1 MISLRKAIVL
11 GAALLAG
18 SVSAASAADLGG
30 YRGGSM
36 KDGGYAPQAVQ
47 SAGPA
52 WYFRLD
58 TGVARHD
65 NPYMVEDSS
74 VDLTSTHMGKAWTLG
89 GGVGYYF
96 NKHVRGDLT
105 YDHRFKAN
113 VSGNRF
119 DAGQAGHVLAA
130 GGIDPAYGCA
140 TNAAG
145 VVVAGSSS
153 CHGTREFGLKS
164 DVFLANLYF
173 DFDCRCAVT
182 PPYLGA
188 GLGVVH
194 HKTTTGHVVDTHGAG
209 VTGTIASGSSTHVAA
224 ALMAGF
230 SFQVRERMNIDA
242 GYRFLYLGE
251 TATGAVIDTASAK
264 AIAPDPTVEQI
275 HAHEFRV
282 GLRYDFR

>member
-11 GAALLAG
+11 GAALLVG
-18 SVSAASAADLGG
+18 SASAASAADLGG

-36 KDGGYAPQAVQ
+36 KDSGSYAPQAVQ

-58 TGVARHD
+58 TGIARHD

-105 YDHRFKAN
+105 YDHRFKAD

-119 DAGQAGHVLAA
+119 DAGQAGHVLA
-130 GGIDPAYGCA
+130 GGAIDPAYGCA

-145 VVVAGSSS
+145 VIVAGSSS

-182 PPYLGA
+182 PYLGA
-188 GLGVVH
+188 GLGVVN
-194 HKTTTGHVVDTHGAG
+194 HKTTHGRVVDNAHGAG
-209 VTGTIASGSSTHVAA
+209 VTGTIESGSSTHVAA

-251 TATGAVIDTASAK
+251 TATGAVRDNAGPT
-264 AIAPDPTVEQI
+264 IAPDPTVEQI

>member
-58 TGVARHD
+58 TGIARHD
-65 NPYMVEDSS
+65 NPYMVEDG
-74 VDLTSTHMGKAWTLG
+74 VAELTSTHMNKAWTLG

-96 NKHVRGDLT
+96 NKNVRGDLT
-105 YDHRFKAN
+105 YDHRFKADVAGTRYD
-113 VSGNRF
+113 VS
-119 DAGQAGHVLAA
+119 QLA
-130 GGIDPAYGCA
+130 GGSDCNP
-140 TNAAG
+140 AAG
-145 VVVAGSSS
+145 VQSS

-164 DVFLANLYF
+164 DVFLANLYY
-173 DFDCRCAVT
+173 DFDCRCGFT
-182 PPYLGA
+182 PYMGA
-188 GLGVVH
+188 GLGFVR
-194 HKTTTGHVVDTHGAG
+194 HKTTTGTVTDNVNGLG
-209 VTGTIASGSSTHVAA
+209 VIGTVESGSSTHVAA
-224 ALMAGF
+224 ALMAGV

-251 TATGAVIDTASAK
+251 TATGAVRDNTGGV

>member
-1 MISLRKAIVL
+1 MISLRKALVL
-11 GAALLAG
+11 GTALLVG
-18 SVSAASAADLGG
+18 SVTGASAADLGG

-36 KDGGYAPQAVQ
+36 KDSGFAPQAVQ
-47 SAGPA
+47 SASPA

-58 TGVARHD
+58 TGIARHD

-74 VDLTSTHMGKAWTLG
+74 VDLTSTSMGKAWTLG

-113 VSGNRF
+113 VSGNRY
-119 DAGQAGHVLAA
+119 DSSQANHVV
-130 GGIDPAYGCA
+130 GGVVDPAYGCA
-140 TNAAG
+140 TDAAG

-182 PPYLGA
+182 PYVGA
-188 GLGVVH
+188 GLGVVR
-194 HKTTTGHVVDTHGAG
+194 HKTTNGHVVDNLHGAG
-209 VTGTIASGSSTHVAA
+209 TTGTIDSGSSHHVAA

-251 TATGAVIDTASAK
+251 TATGAVRDNAGPT
-264 AIAPDPTVEQI
+264 IAPDPTVEQI